1 MPRLRSAADLREHVR
16 AAHVVV
22 TSALARL
29 QAEPSEQHLAEFE
42 WATRFECSKRDEL
55 DAAIASEATL

>member
-1 MPRLRSAADLREHVR
+1 MHRTRSAADLREHVR
-16 AAHVVV
+16 AAHAVV

-42 WATRFECSKRDEL
+42 WATRFELSKRAEL
-55 DAAIASEATL
+55 DAAIAREAAL